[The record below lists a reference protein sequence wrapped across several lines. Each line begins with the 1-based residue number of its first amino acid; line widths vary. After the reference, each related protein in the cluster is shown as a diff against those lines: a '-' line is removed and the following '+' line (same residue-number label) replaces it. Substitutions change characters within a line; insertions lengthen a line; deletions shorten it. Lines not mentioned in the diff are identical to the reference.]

1 MSEEF
6 TTGYMSEGEGHDFE
20 LGTDER
26 FKKDFERLQ
35 AIAHTLKE
43 MGFDVQDRFI
53 SLDMLKNPTAIAGFP
68 LVSDGANAIRVSY
81 EKERGLVIW
90 FTNGLEDPDDPRR
103 QEVVKRLQQEGLYN

>member
-1 MSEEF
+1 MSEDF
-6 TTGYMSEGEGHDFE
+6 TEGYMNEGEGHNFE

-26 FKKDFERLQ
+26 FKKDLERLQ
-35 AIAHTLKE
+35 AIAHILKE

-53 SLDMLKNPTAIAGFP
+53 SLGMLKKPTAIAGFP
-68 LVSDGANAIRVSY
+68 IVSDGLGAIRVSY

-103 QEVVKRLQQEGLYN
+103 EEVVKRLQQEGLYN